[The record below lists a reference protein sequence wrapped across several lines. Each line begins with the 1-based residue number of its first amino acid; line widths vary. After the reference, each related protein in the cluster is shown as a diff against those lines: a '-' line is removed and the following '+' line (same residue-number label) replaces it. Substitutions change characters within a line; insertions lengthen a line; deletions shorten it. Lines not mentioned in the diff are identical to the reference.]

1 MMIDK
6 INQMYESK
14 TDNKWQTFSWIFFI
28 IIVVFWSM
36 STMSEINWSPNG
48 NKVAIG
54 IFKGIFSPDTE
65 LLFNFTK
72 KSVPYLLLETMAIAF
87 LGTIVGAIIS
97 FPLSFLAS
105 NRVVPTPFMLIT
117 RVLIMAIRTIPGFV
131 YGLMFIRVTGPGAFA
146 GLMTLSVTSIGMIT
160 KLFSETIDDIDIS
173 IIEALDASGCNTF
186 EKIRCGILPQLWSSL
201 LSTVVFRFDM
211 NLRDATILGLVGAGG
226 IGAPLI
232 FAMSAYRWNEVGSI
246 LIGLVTLILIV
257 EYCSTYIRKRL
268 AHG

>member
-6 INQMYESK
+6 INDMYERK
-14 TDNKWQTFSWIFFI
+14 TDHKGQALLWTAFVIL
-28 IIVVFWSM
+28 IVLWSM
-36 STMSEINWSPNG
+36 TTMSEIHLTSNG
-48 NKVAIG
+48 GKIAAG
-54 IFKGIFSPDTE
+54 IFKGILSPDTD
-65 LLFNFTK
+65 LLFNLTK

-87 LGTIVGAIIS
+87 MGTLVGAVIS

-105 NRVVPTPFMLIT
+105 GRIVPMPIMVIT
-117 RVLIMAIRTIPGFV
+117 RVFIMAVRTIPGFV

-146 GLMTLSVTSIGMIT
+146 GLMTLSLTSVGMLT

-173 IIEALDASGCNTF
+173 IIEALDATGCNGI

-232 FAMSAYRWNEVGSI
+232 FAMSSYRWNEVGAI
-246 LIGLVTLILIV
+246 LIGLIFLILVV
-257 EYCSTYIRKRL
+257 EYLSTYIRKRL
-268 AHG
+268 AQG